1 MLGMQRVILLPGRG
15 PVVRKLIVLAKT
27 SQTRKNSITYKLIGL
42 IALALG
48 AMLPAQIATADY
60 GPNSWVSFSNHQ
72 GSYGGA
78 TLSRSWESQL
88 ATGYP
93 TLSAANIAPLKSAI
107 ARYKTIVAN
116 GGWQP
121 VPMLK
126 LRAGMRHAAI
136 VTLRRRLMATG
147 DLSERAGLSPRYDA
161 NVTRGLMAFQQRH
174 GLKVTGT
181 IDKSTLL
188 ALNVSADARLRQLQI
203 NLGRLRT
210 LSASAA
216 KKYVV
221 VNIPAAQIEA
231 VDNDTVVSRHAAVV
245 GKIDRK
251 TPLLKSKIHQINF
264 NPYWHIPQSIVR
276 KDLVPK
282 ARMYARRGKDI
293 LAEYRIDA
301 YAGGKKLDPQRIN
314 WNSSSVYGYT
324 YRQQPWVDNSM
335 GFVKINF
342 HNAHSVYLHDTP
354 SKSLFNRNF
363 RAHSSGCVR
372 VQNVQQL
379 VSWLLEA
386 NGGWDMSAIAQIK
399 QSGARKDVNL
409 KRRVPIYLVYVT
421 AWATKD
427 GRVNFRRDLYGRD
440 RVGPTA
446 SAY

>member
-1 MLGMQRVILLPGRG
+1 M
-15 PVVRKLIVLAKT
+15 LAKT
-27 SQTRKNSITYKLIGL
+27 SRTRKNFPTNKLIGFL
-42 IALALG
+42 GLGLGSLLAV
-48 AMLPAQIATADY
+48 QTANADF
-60 GPNSWVSFSNHQ
+60 GRNSWASFSNQ
-72 GSYGGA
+72 PIGASGGSY
-78 TLSRSWESQL
+78 SRGWESQL

-93 TLSAANIAPLKSAI
+93 TLSGANIEPHKTAI
-107 ARYKTIVAN
+107 ARYKAIVAS

-121 VPMLK
+121 VPMLN
-126 LRAGMRHAAI
+126 LRPGMRHSAI
-136 VTLRRRLMATG
+136 VTLRRRLIATG
-147 DLSERAGLSPRYDA
+147 DLSERAGLSPRFDS

-188 ALNVSADARLRQLQI
+188 ALNVSAEARLRQLQI

-210 LSASAA
+210 LSDSAA

-231 VDNDTVVSRHAAVV
+231 VDNDAVVSRHAAVV
-245 GKIDRK
+245 GKIDRQ
-251 TPLLKSKIHQINF
+251 TPLLKSRIHQINF

-301 YAGGKKLDPQRIN
+301 YAGGKKLDPRRIN
-314 WNSSSVYGYT
+314 WNSSAVYSYA

-386 NGGWDMSAIAQIK
+386 NGGWDLRAVAAIK
-399 QSGARKDVNL
+399 QSGERKDVSL
-409 KRRVPIYLVYVT
+409 KRQVPVYLAYVT